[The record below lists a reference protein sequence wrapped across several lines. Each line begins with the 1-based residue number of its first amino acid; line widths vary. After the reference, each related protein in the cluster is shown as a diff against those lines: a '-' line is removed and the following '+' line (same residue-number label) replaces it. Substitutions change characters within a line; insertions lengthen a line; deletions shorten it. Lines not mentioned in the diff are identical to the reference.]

1 MGMTDPIADM
11 LTRIRNALKAGHRYV
26 DLPWSKLKE
35 NIALQLKE
43 EGFVQ
48 DCEARKK
55 DNKTDLR
62 IVLKYAKQRE
72 PAIRGLKRVSRPGR
86 RKYVGHEEIT
96 KFFGGLGLSIISTS
110 QGVLTGQEALK
121 RKIGGEF
128 ICKVW

>member
-48 DCEARKK
+48 DCEARKI
-55 DNKTDLR
+55 DNKTNLR

-86 RKYVGHEEIT
+86 RKYVSHDEIT

-110 QGVLTGQEALK
+110 QGVLTGREALK

-128 ICKVW
+128 VCKIW